1 MPHTIL
7 IVDDEVNHAEA
18 IAEVL
23 EREGYA
29 TLTAASGEEGLDKL
43 SANDVDLIVTDLVM
57 PGISGMDMMERAK
70 ASDPAVEVIMVT
82 AHGSVEQA
90 VQAMEKGAYSFL
102 SKPVNMHELRM
113 KVKRGLEK
121 RELVEKADELE
132 ARLDKRYGFEGIV
145 ARSPKTI
152 RVLETVRQVAT
163 TSATVLILG
172 ESGTGKELIASA
184 VHQHSPRRDKPFVAL
199 NCAALSEGILESEL
213 FGHEKGSFTGAV
225 KTREGRFEHAD
236 GGTLFLDEVGD
247 MPMATQIKL
256 LRVIEQGEIY
266 RVGSNEPIKVNVRLV
281 AATNQDLQKLIES
294 GEFREDLYFRL
305 KVITLQLP
313 PLRERREEIPPLID
327 HFIARFSGKHDK
339 PIDGIDPEALKVLQN
354 NPWKGN
360 VRELENCIE
369 NMVVVAT
376 GRLLSVEDIPP
387 DILHS
392 TPLAAPPSKPSFQI
406 VAGTSL
412 DEMEKQLIR
421 ATLKKTGGNRHEAA
435 RILKIGERTLYRKLK
450 QYGIE

>member
-23 EREGYA
+23 EREGYE

-43 SANDVDLIVTDLVM
+43 SANGVDLIVTDLVM

-113 KVKRGLEK
+113 KVKRALEK

-327 HFIARFSGKHDK
+327 HFIARFSDKHDK